1 MIRHAAKRN
10 VMTLTVVLALFPN
23 AVWAEQSLEPLVRTV
38 DLNVGETRT
47 VKLADGSMASV
58 RLLDVREER
67 DTLRNVVRRAVVIVE
82 VNSVRTGLVAGTYRL
97 PETVGGVQVDCAV
110 TRGYTS
116 NGIDN
121 VWNLKSDAR
130 IRLWP
135 ADSPWIRP
143 GTFTYPANQ
152 RWFASDTQMA
162 NDPCYVDGGEVP
174 DSQPSYI

>member
-82 VNSVRTGLVAGTYRL
+82 VNSVRTGLVARRFEACL
-97 PETVGGVQVDCAV
+97 
-110 TRGYTS
+110 
-116 NGIDN
+116 
-121 VWNLKSDAR
+121 
-130 IRLWP
+130 
-135 ADSPWIRP
+135 
-143 GTFTYPANQ
+143 
-152 RWFASDTQMA
+152 
-162 NDPCYVDGGEVP
+162 VP
-174 DSQPSYI
+174 L